1 MERRDFVNLFLAAPA
16 AFVASKSQAQNAG
29 NKLVQQKISFEEAF
43 VTVSPKNNF
52 YFELSNGDPYI
63 VTGPCLSGA
72 ADMATME
79 SYLKKIAA
87 NGGNFARVWLCNRLF
102 EVEKKFGE
110 YDESQAKK
118 IDQLLNGQ
126 PVIRS
131 K

>member
-1 MERRDFVNLFLAAPA
+1 MAPPVL
-16 AFVASKSQAQNAG
+16 VASRASAKNSLNSSPERTSFATSF
-29 NKLVQQKISFEEAF
+29 VQIGK
-43 VTVSPKNNF
+43 KNPF

-63 VTGPCLSGA
+63 VNGPCLSGA

-79 SYLKKIAA
+79 SYLKKLAA

-110 YDESQAKK
+110 YDESKLRK
-118 IDQLLNGQ
+118 LINCWNGQ
-126 PVIRS
+126 PAIRS